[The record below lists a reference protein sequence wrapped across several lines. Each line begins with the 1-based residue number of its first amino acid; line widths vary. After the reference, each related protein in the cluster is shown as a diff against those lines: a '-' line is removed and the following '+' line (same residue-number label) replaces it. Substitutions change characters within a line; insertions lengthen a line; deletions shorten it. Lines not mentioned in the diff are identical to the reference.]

1 VGWVS
6 AKLPSQG
13 CDVSIG
19 QPATAKQ
26 FVRLVL
32 KAVCKQLDVMQY
44 RECGASRSP
53 INKIAVTMLT
63 AKYGGVGGDRLG
75 REPAG
80 P

>member
-1 VGWVS
+1 
-6 AKLPSQG
+6 
-13 CDVSIG
+13 
-19 QPATAKQ
+19 
-26 FVRLVL
+26 VRLVL
-32 KAVCKQLDVMQY
+32 KAVCKQLDVMQHC
-44 RECGASRSP
+44 ECGPGRSP